1 MLAAEKRTEPTM
13 RSHGRRHAGPDQ
25 LVAEPVEGKLLCR
38 ISSRDRY
45 EGEAKRR
52 SGATC
57 VKLVFED
64 VLDELAISA
73 DSAALD
79 DRDPFRFGLAVP
91 TDVEEF
97 LQVKDRCRRGTRDRM
112 G

>member
-1 MLAAEKRTEPTM
+1 MV
-13 RSHGRRHAGPDQ
+13 D
-25 LVAEPVEGKLLCR
+25 EPVVWRQNCR

-64 VLDELAISA
+64 VLDELGIST

-97 LQVKDRCRRGTRDRM
+97 LQVEDRCRRGTRDRM